1 VALWAVTR
9 HDEVVSEKPAQA
21 ARPETAARGRRP
33 GQWRPIARAKT
44 YELVLDRI
52 EEQILT
58 GELRVGDRLP
68 PERDLA
74 SLLGVSRSAVREAI
88 RALQAQGVLHST
100 VGNGPDSGTIVSG
113 SSGEALTRLLRLHVG
128 LANFPIRDI
137 VEARVM
143 LERWSVK
150 LAAANASAADLERLR
165 ELLTAMDDPQV
176 PRAAF
181 NDLDTAFHVT
191 VAEAGGSR
199 LVADLTSAVRG
210 SMRYSLL
217 AAFEES
223 PDWAG
228 VVEGLRG
235 EHRAIYDRIAAGD
248 AVGAADAVEAHVRG
262 FFGRLAAL
270 VPSR

>member
-1 VALWAVTR
+1 
-9 HDEVVSEKPAQA
+9 VSEFV
-21 ARPETAARGRRP
+21 ARDGDPKTAAGDRRS

-74 SLLGVSRSAVREAI
+74 TLLGVSRSAVREAI
-88 RALQAQGVLHST
+88 RALQAQGVLHSM
-100 VGNGPDSGTIVSG
+100 VGNGPESGTIVSG

-128 LANFPIRDI
+128 LANFPIPDI

-150 LAAANASAADLERLR
+150 LAAANASPVDLERLGG
-165 ELLTAMDDPQV
+165 LLAAMEDPEV
-176 PRAAF
+176 ERADF
-181 NDLDTAFHVT
+181 NDYDTAFHVA

-199 LVADLTSAVRG
+199 LVTDLTSAVRG
-210 SMRYSLL
+210 SLRYSLQ
-217 AAFEES
+217 AAFEKS
-223 PDWAG
+223 PDWAS
-228 VVEGLRG
+228 VVEGLRA
-235 EHRAIYDRIAAGD
+235 EHRAIYDRIASGD
-248 AVGAADAVEAHVRG
+248 GTGAADLIETHVRG

-270 VPSR
+270 VPAR

>member
-1 VALWAVTR
+1 
-9 HDEVVSEKPAQA
+9 VSEFE
-21 ARPETAARGRRP
+21 ARDADPSTGDRP
-33 GQWRPIARAKT
+33 GRWRRIPRAKT

-74 SLLGVSRSAVREAI
+74 ALLGVSRSAVREAI
-88 RALQAQGVLHST
+88 RALQAQGVLHSM
-100 VGNGPDSGTIVSG
+100 VGNGPESGTIVSG

-128 LANFPIRDI
+128 LANFPIHDI

-150 LAAANASAADLERLR
+150 LAAANASAAELTRLCDLLA
-165 ELLTAMDDPQV
+165 AMEDPAVQL
-176 PRAAF
+176 AAF
-181 NDLDTAFHVT
+181 NDYDTAFHVA

-210 SMRYSLL
+210 SLRYSLL

-223 PDWAG
+223 LDWTT
-228 VVEGLRG
+228 VVEGLRV

-248 AVGAADAVEAHVRG
+248 AIGAADLVEAHVRG

-270 VPSR
+270 VPAR